1 LRGARPALR
10 GAPAWLIS
18 VVVGNETTRAVP
30 DGATSAAAQDLTN
43 LLDVARGHVGTVK
56 HDGKAVPIAA
66 QAIRAVT
73 RAVSAH
79 ATIAVAAAVKVQLA
93 GIDPVP
99 AVNMATVPV
108 RTAPMVLVVSTPIGR
123 ARTVVPLAAPAREA
137 KAISLAVSTVTV
149 PVRIAV
155 MVLVVS
161 TPIVRV
167 KTVAVPVGPRVSSP
181 AANSVTA
188 RVRTVVAPVA
198 PSGAGRDS
206 SRAATG
212 KIASANGSMGPTEAL
227 VSLR

>member
-1 LRGARPALR
+1 MRGARPALR

-108 RTAPMVLVVSTPIGR
+108 RTAQ
-123 ARTVVPLAAPAREA
+123 
-137 KAISLAVSTVTV
+137 
-149 PVRIAV
+149 

-167 KTVAVPVGPRVSSP
+167 KTVAVPDRKSRRQ
-181 AANSVTA
+181 NSIL
-188 RVRTVVAPVA
+188 
-198 PSGAGRDS
+198 SC
-206 SRAATG
+206 
-212 KIASANGSMGPTEAL
+212 
-227 VSLR
+227 